1 MRLDGMMR
9 PNRQAAIG
17 ISIVLCLVVCV
28 VIAPRPSPR
37 QLADLGSTEP
47 TGTQPT
53 TDDDTHEPPP
63 QDWMPRPVGVDLCF
77 SGVPGSPAEP
87 SFVYVYVNGENR
99 MGGLWGIVD
108 SVRTIDRGY
117 LTPWN
122 PRILHWWESQLNATH
137 WRATT
142 WLDIGTRQV
151 DFYACNDT
159 LLLQTTYNL
168 TCEVSIVDWYWEQCY
183 QPGVDASAVFLAGY
197 ANGTVES
204 VTNWRTG
211 NITDALWFWL
221 QYREWMTGKLRA
233 VRFTL
238 DAASTICLR
247 EDHGND
253 VAAEHRGQ
261 CVSYTTRI
269 EFDTAGVPPRALS
282 TGLGLASSSDIES
295 LRATS
300 ARVGELECTTVA
312 EAKNGDTVRV
322 HYLGKF
328 PGGKVFDTSMEKEAI
343 KAGTYQKGRDYKP
356 LTVTLG
362 KAQVIKG
369 FNDAIVGMKPGEE
382 KTVTLPPEMAYG
394 KSGSHP
400 MAGKTLQFRI
410 VLVEIVSK

>member
-9 PNRQAAIG
+9 PTRKAVIG
-17 ISIVLCLVVCV
+17 ISIILCLALCV
-28 VIAPRPSPR
+28 VIASRPSPP
-37 QLADLGSTEP
+37 ADLGSTEP
-47 TGTQPT
+47 TGTQPA
-53 TDDDTHEPPP
+53 TDDDPYEPPIEN
-63 QDWMPRPVGVDLCF
+63 WTPRSVGVDLCF

-99 MGGLWGIVD
+99 MGGLWSIVD
-108 SVRTIDRGY
+108 GVRSIDKGY

-122 PRILHWWESQLNATH
+122 PRILRWWEQQLNATH
-137 WRATT
+137 WRTVT
-142 WLDIGTRQV
+142 WLDIGTRQA

-183 QPGVDASAVFLAGY
+183 QPSVDARATFLARY
-197 ANGTVES
+197 TNGTVGS
-204 VTNWRTG
+204 VMDWRTG
-211 NITDALWFWL
+211 NITDVLCFWL
-221 QYREWMTGKLRA
+221 QYREWMTGKLRS

-238 DAASTICLR
+238 DAASTISLR

-253 VAAEHRGQ
+253 VAAEHRSQ

-269 EFDTAGVPPRALS
+269 EFDTAGVLCPALLTS
-282 TGLGLASSSDIES
+282 LVLESSPDIES
-295 LRATS
+295 LRVTS
-300 ARVGELECTTVA
+300 ATVGELKCITMS

-322 HYLGKF
+322 HYVGKF
-328 PGGKVFDTSMEKEAI
+328 PGGKVFDTSVEKEAVN
-343 KAGTYQKGRDYKP
+343 AGIRQKGRDYKP

-362 KAQVIKG
+362 KGQVIKG

-382 KTVTLPPEMAYG
+382 KTVTLPPELAYG

-410 VLVEIVSK
+410 ILVDIVSKQ